1 MIRPCY
7 QEAYNEGV
15 RLRGETLSDQ
25 TPDHQSHVEARH
37 EGKSLP

>member
-25 TPDHQSHVEARH
+25 TPDLKAMWKPI
-37 EGKSLP
+37 GKTR